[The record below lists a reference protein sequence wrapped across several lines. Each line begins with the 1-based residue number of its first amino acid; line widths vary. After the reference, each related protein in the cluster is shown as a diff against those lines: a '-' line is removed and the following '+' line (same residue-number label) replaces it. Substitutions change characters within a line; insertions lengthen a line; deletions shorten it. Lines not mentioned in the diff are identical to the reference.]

1 LLWERKVSQ
10 GLDLPCWLC
19 SGLQLLG
26 AIKSWFVGQS
36 LHFFHAPVV
45 MAVIILARSS
55 QSYRGVAPISQ
66 GGFGVMEV
74 RLSAS
79 IP

>member
-1 LLWERKVSQ
+1 V
-10 GLDLPCWLC
+10 C
-19 SGLQLLG
+19 
-26 AIKSWFVGQS
+26 QS
-36 LHFFHAPVV
+36 EFFLAPSV
-45 MAVIILARSS
+45 MAVIILARGN
-55 QSYRGVAPISQ
+55 QSNPGVAPTSQ